1 MENPMLVRALS
12 ACAVL
17 LLSGSLTAFADTT
30 VPSAKPDPSPDEVQ
44 KIITSFAANEAAFA
58 KARESYTYRQTA
70 KIQEYDEGG
79 TPGGKFERVDEIVF
93 GADGRRSE
101 RAVRTPVPTLRLIHM
116 SQEDEE
122 DLRHVMPFVL
132 TTDQIDQYHVRY
144 LGRQNADEIPCYVFA
159 VKPKKLDVG
168 KRYFNGMIWVDDR
181 DLQIVKTYG
190 RSTGIIKKGQDQR
203 FPKFETY
210 REQIDGKYWFPTYT
224 TANSML
230 YFKDQTV
237 RIRQTVRYEDY
248 KQFGAESRI
257 IVGGEVDPNSPNAT
271 QEAKPELAPPLAPK
285 RKPAQTK

>member
-1 MENPMLVRALS
+1 MLVRAFS
-12 ACAVL
+12 ALAVL
-17 LLSGSLTAFADTT
+17 LLSSSFALAE
-30 VPSAKPDPSPDEVQ
+30 PSKAEPSQDEIE
-44 KIITSFAANEAAFA
+44 KIIRTFAANELQFA
-58 KARESYTYRQTA
+58 RARENYTYRQTA

-93 GADGRRSE
+93 NADGKRTE
-101 RAVRTPVPTLRLIHM
+101 RAVRTPVPSLRLIIM
-116 SQEDEE
+116 TAEDEE

-132 TTDQIDQYHVRY
+132 TSNEIDNYHVRY

-159 VKPKKLDVG
+159 VKPKKLEAG

-190 RSTGIIKKGQDQR
+190 RSTGLQKKGADQR

-224 TANSML
+224 TANSTL
-230 YFKDQTV
+230 YFKDSVV

-248 KQFGAESRI
+248 KQFGAESKI
-257 IVGGEVDPNSPNAT
+257 IVGGEVDPNNPGQS
-271 QEAKPELAPPLAPK
+271 QEIKQELAPPLAPK
-285 RKPAQTK
+285 RKPAPQQK